1 VAGLKIESCF
11 ISFTL
16 SEVKSYFSESLPYI
30 TNQTIHHCDTAPS
43 VMETMAT
50 ELTEQQEWENE
61 WNQVGLPS
69 RLSEEVS

>member
-1 VAGLKIESCF
+1 
-11 ISFTL
+11 
-16 SEVKSYFSESLPYI
+16 
-30 TNQTIHHCDTAPS
+30 
-43 VMETMAT
+43 METMAT